1 MLKESSDDHDHDDT
15 PACTPTPPM
24 LRLYVTQVDDNG
36 NDAISID
43 EWLEFWRN
51 VLAQVTLASPQASH
65 QPKVTLTHPRARDTR
80 PWCSVAWLPS
90 YDLCTCYPRRIAT
103 RQRT

>member
-24 LRLYVTQVDDNG
+24 LRLYVTQVDDDG

-51 VLAQVTLASPQASH
+51 VLAQVTLASQQASH
-65 QPKVTLTHPRARDTR
+65 QPKVTPHILALELRDR
-80 PWCSVAWLPS
+80 RCSVAWLPS

>member
-1 MLKESSDDHDHDDT
+1 M
-15 PACTPTPPM
+15 
-24 LRLYVTQVDDNG
+24 TQVDDNG
-36 NDAISID
+36 NDTISID

-51 VLAQVTLASPQASH
+51 VLAQVNLASHHKPH
-65 QPKVTLTHPRARDTR
+65 TKPHTNPKEPSPLLALELRDR
-80 PWCSVAWLPS
+80 RCIVAWLPS

>member
-1 MLKESSDDHDHDDT
+1 MTTTTMTMLEAINHT
-15 PACTPTPPM
+15 

-51 VLAQVTLASPQASH
+51 VLAQVTLASQQASH
-65 QPKVTLTHPRARDTR
+65 QPKVTLTHPRARVTR
-80 PWCSVAWLPS
+80 PEV
-90 YDLCTCYPRRIAT
+90 
-103 RQRT
+103 

>member
-1 MLKESSDDHDHDDT
+1 MLKESSDDRDHDDT

-65 QPKVTLTHPRARDTR
+65 QPKVTFHTSSFLALEILDRG
-80 PWCSVAWLPS
+80 VASL
-90 YDLCTCYPRRIAT
+90 AA
-103 RQRT
+103 

>member
-51 VLAQVTLASPQASH
+51 VLAQATLASQQASH
-65 QPKVTLTHPRARDTR
+65 QPKVTLTHQKLPQSDTKVT
-80 PWCSVAWLPS
+80 PNSPS
-90 YDLCTCYPRRIAT
+90 YAKSML
-103 RQRT
+103 

>member
-1 MLKESSDDHDHDDT
+1 
-15 PACTPTPPM
+15 M

-51 VLAQVTLASPQASH
+51 VLAQVTLASHQAH
-65 QPKVTLTHPRARDTR
+65 TNPTQ
-80 PWCSVAWLPS
+80 
-90 YDLCTCYPRRIAT
+90 
-103 RQRT
+103 

>member
-36 NDAISID
+36 KDAISID

-51 VLAQVTLASPQASH
+51 VLAQVTLASQQASH
-65 QPKVTLTHPRARDTR
+65 QPKVTFHTSSFLSLEILDRG
-80 PWCSVAWLPS
+80 VA
-90 YDLCTCYPRRIAT
+90 
-103 RQRT
+103 

>member
-1 MLKESSDDHDHDDT
+1 
-15 PACTPTPPM
+15 M

-51 VLAQVTLASPQASH
+51 VLAQVTLAS
-65 QPKVTLTHPRARDTR
+65 HPAHTN
-80 PWCSVAWLPS
+80 P
-90 YDLCTCYPRRIAT
+90 T
-103 RQRT
+103 Q